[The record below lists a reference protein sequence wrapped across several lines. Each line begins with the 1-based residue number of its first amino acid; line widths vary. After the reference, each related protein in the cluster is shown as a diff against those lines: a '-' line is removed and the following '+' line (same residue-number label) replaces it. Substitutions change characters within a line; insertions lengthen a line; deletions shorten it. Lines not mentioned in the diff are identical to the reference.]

1 MRGGVSTH
9 NMGNC
14 QAVDA
19 ATVVIQH
26 QGGGRTEL
34 LYWAL
39 PAGEVMA
46 NNPGHYVAAVITVPQ
61 TPAAAGATATKGGA
75 TVAAAAPVK
84 HLKLLRPDDTL
95 QLGRVYRLVSFEE
108 VLKEFAT
115 KRHVKLSRVMVK
127 AKDEHEEVAKKPAKP
142 RRRRGTSGGGAREE
156 SDRSLAK
163 VMRQSEQQEEDA
175 TATAAAAPKTGSD
188 AASEPAVDEDDCD
201 LESLLPHG
209 LALGRRMGRQWKPAL
224 QSIAEGRD

>member
-1 MRGGVSTH
+1 
-9 NMGNC
+9 MGNC

-26 QGGGRTEL
+26 PGGARTEL
-34 LYWAL
+34 AYFAL

-46 NNPGHYVAAVITVPQ
+46 ANPGHYVAAVITVPQ
-61 TPAAAGATATKGGA
+61 TPAAGGATTKGGA
-75 TVAAAAPVK
+75 TATAAPVK

-127 AKDEHEEVAKKPAKP
+127 AKDEEEVAKKPANKP
-142 RRRRGTSGGGAREE
+142 RRRRGTNGGGGGAREE

-163 VMRQSEQQEEDA
+163 VMRQCKEEEEEE
-175 TATAAAAPKTGSD
+175 AAAATAPKQGSGHD
-188 AASEPAVDEDDCD
+188 HRDAAASEPGVDDADDCD
-201 LESLLPHG
+201 LEALLPHG
-209 LALGRRMGRQWKPAL
+209 LALGRRMGPQWKPAL

>member
-1 MRGGVSTH
+1 
-9 NMGNC
+9 MGNC

-26 QGGGRTEL
+26 PGGGRTEL
-34 LYWAL
+34 AYFAL

-46 NNPGHYVAAVITVPQ
+46 ANPGHYVAAVITVPQ
-61 TPAAAGATATKGGA
+61 TPAASGATTA
-75 TVAAAAPVK
+75 AAAAPVK

-127 AKDEHEEVAKKPAKP
+127 AKDEEVAKKPAKP
-142 RRRRGTSGGGAREE
+142 RRRRGTNGGGGAREE

-163 VMRQSEQQEEDA
+163 VRS
-175 TATAAAAPKTGSD
+175 
-188 AASEPAVDEDDCD
+188 C
-201 LESLLPHG
+201 LLPSHIIHS
-209 LALGRRMGRQWKPAL
+209 RT
-224 QSIAEGRD
+224 